1 MLIQSYFMMI
11 LIELLYTA
19 STAQTLFFVP
29 HQFLALGNGQ
39 YQGTKSRSSSKIMT
53 LERLVKI
60 NSLMFR

>member
-1 MLIQSYFMMI
+1 MLIQSYFMML
-11 LIELLYTA
+11 LIELLYAA

-29 HQFLALGNGQ
+29 HQFLALGNEQ
-39 YQGTKSRSSSKIMT
+39 YQGTKTRSSSKIIM